1 VLVAV
6 APVLGSIPSPDEG
19 TLDLGPFSLHVYGVL
34 LATGIVVAA
43 VVAGRRWA
51 AWGHTRREF
60 DDVVV
65 GIVVFGLV
73 GARLYHVATDWEK
86 FEGDWVRVLE
96 VWKGGLSIWGVLIG
110 GIAGVLVMCRIKHLD
125 PLGILDALVP
135 GVLVAQAIGRWGNWF
150 NQELFGEPT
159 SLPWGL
165 EIDRDRRPQGYE
177 GHATFHPTFLYES
190 LYCLALAAL
199 ALRVERRWS
208 LRRGQLTALYLS
220 AYTFG
225 RFWFE
230 QLRIDDAKVVAGLRV
245 NSWVEILVFAG
256 GLAWFAWLGR
266 NSRVDPG
273 KEAARSRLA
282 SRR

>member
-1 VLVAV
+1 
-6 APVLGSIPSPDEG
+6 
-19 TLDLGPFSLHVYGVL
+19 
-34 LATGIVVAA
+34 
-43 VVAGRRWA
+43 
-51 AWGHTRREF
+51 
-60 DDVVV
+60 
-65 GIVVFGLV
+65 
-73 GARLYHVATDWEK
+73 VATDWEK

-230 QLRIDDAKVVAGLRV
+230 QLRIDDAKVLAGLRV